1 MYWVLYRMAK
11 GYLEHL
17 RKYQHLFSDSS
28 ALSNLQTTH
37 TIQVKKTMNGDDDDD
52 A

>member
-1 MYWVLYRMAK
+1 MYGVYTGLQR
-11 GYLEHL
+11 GRGDIEDL

-28 ALSNLQTTH
+28 ALFNLQTTH
-37 TIQVKKTMNGDDDDD
+37 TIQVKKTDDDD